1 MYLTLFL
8 TYFNPCSSIH
18 SFIHSFIDSFI
29 DSFIRSFIRSFIH
42 SFVRSFIHSFIHS
55 FLPSFVY
62 ALHQLGADVFN
73 ALALNENASVFEGLQ
88 FGAGNGYLHYY
99 VFNWKCPQIKPT
111 EVGLVLV

>member
-1 MYLTLFL
+1 MHLILF
-8 TYFNPCSSIH
+8 FSSPIRIH
-18 SFIHSFIDSFI
+18 SFPSLILIHPFSASFFDAP
-29 DSFIRSFIRSFIH
+29 H
-42 SFVRSFIHSFIHS
+42 H
-55 FLPSFVY
+55 
-62 ALHQLGADVFN
+62 LGADVFN